1 MAKQKTFKK
10 EKYQEGLIKEI
21 NLIFRSD
28 IKDSRLTFVSI
39 TKVELNNDYSVAKVY
54 WDTFDA
60 SKRGDAKKAL
70 ENVAGKV
77 RGLLASRL
85 RTRHTPII
93 EFYYD
98 SQFESEKKIDS
109 LLNSDSE
116 KGSH

>member
-1 MAKQKTFKK
+1 MAKQKAFKK

-21 NLIFRSD
+21 SLIFRSE

-54 WDTFDA
+54 WDTVDA

-70 ENVAGKV
+70 DNAAGKV

-85 RTRHTPII
+85 QARHTPSI
-93 EFYYD
+93 EFHYD
-98 SQFESEKKIDS
+98 SQFESEKKIDD
-109 LLNSDSE
+109 LLSSNSDE
-116 KGSH
+116 GSR